1 MNLSAEEQKKLAD
14 DKLKLQNE
22 LRKLQLVELDRKKA
36 DDEQKAREEEQ
47 DRLKQAEEDAKKLQ
61 EEQDRLKQADAE
73 RKLQVEQ
80 EQKRLED
87 LKVKPGDLVAIAE
100 VTVRPV
106 KISGGPPLLS
116 SLLQTKYSGRTMLIM
131 LQLLIDETGAV
142 SQVRVLGATSED
154 VKSLIVST
162 LLRWKYSP
170 AQKDNVNVKVYMPLQ
185 FNMVF

>member
-1 MNLSAEEQKKLAD
+1 LNLSTEEQKKLGD

-22 LRKLQLVELDRKKA
+22 LKKLQLVELDRKKA
-36 DDEQKAREEEQ
+36 DDEQKARQEEQ

-73 RKLQVEQ
+73 RKLQGEQ

-87 LKVKPGDLVAIAE
+87 LKVKPGDLVAMAE
-100 VTVRPV
+100 VTARPV
-106 KISGGPPLLS
+106 KISGGPPQVSELLKR
-116 SLLQTKYSGRTMLIM
+116 KYLGNTMLIV